1 MGPYTLRVCWL
12 TRSLAT
18 QEEEKRGGK
27 KGRLLGIITLSD
39 VLRYIIGEATIGEVT
54 EQRSGRASVS
64 ERRPSQESARPISV
78 ASENPPLP
86 EDQPPPAELAPPAAE
101 ETPAP
106 KQAEEQP
113 SEATGAPHTAPP
125 EPANPTES

>member
-1 MGPYTLRVCWL
+1 MGSYTLRVYQL
-12 TRSLAT
+12 TCSPAT

-39 VLRYIIGEATIGEVT
+39 VLRYIIGEATIGEAA

-64 ERRPSQESARPISV
+64 ERRPSQDSARPVSV

-86 EDQPPPAELAPPAAE
+86 EDQPPTPAEPARESA
-101 ETPAP
+101 
-106 KQAEEQP
+106 EQP
-113 SEATGAPHTAPP
+113 SEEATETPDAAPP
-125 EPANPTES
+125 ETAEPTEG